1 MPQAAYPEVTL
12 GHRAAGFPATSLFG
26 LAPGGVCRAVRVTTC
41 AVRSYRTISPL
52 PAPPLRAARRRYL
65 SVALSVGSRPPGVT
79 WHRVRRSPD
88 FPPHFLRNAAITW
101 PTPVGTIRAY
111 TDHDNEWLADRDDA
125 TPTPNTPTA
134 PRQPTVNAVRPR
146 AAPRPR
152 RLFRECSRSS
162 SPPAPRPWKPVNGRA
177 PLQRPA
183 RSRPHRP
190 SRPPALRVR
199 RLPPG

>member
-26 LAPGGVCRAVRVTTC
+26 LAPGGVCRAVRVATC

-88 FPPHFLRNAAITW
+88 FPLHLVRNTAIVW
-101 PTPVGTIRAY
+101 PTPGTTIPP
-111 TDHDNEWLADRDDA
+111 HDLNHKRVVARLLKKTATRGGRVSDA
-125 TPTPNTPTA
+125 
-134 PRQPTVNAVRPR
+134 RPR
-146 AAPRPR
+146 ARSPARRPR
-152 RLFRECSRSS
+152 RDSPHSLSR
-162 SPPAPRPWKPVNGRA
+162 RWM
-177 PLQRPA
+177 PL
-183 RSRPHRP
+183 SRPTNVARTHAACAP
-190 SRPPALRVR
+190 
-199 RLPPG
+199 